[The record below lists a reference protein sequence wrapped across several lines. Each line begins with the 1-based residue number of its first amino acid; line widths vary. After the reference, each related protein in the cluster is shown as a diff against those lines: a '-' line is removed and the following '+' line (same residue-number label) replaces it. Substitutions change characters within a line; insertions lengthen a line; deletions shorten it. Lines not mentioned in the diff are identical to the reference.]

1 MAAAVVRTG
10 ITETIK
16 ANPVFKEF
24 IGYIARSDAEHDFG
38 GTEGNGIVYNGT
50 VAGNIN
56 KGLTDVRN
64 RDITNEKGSMW
75 NVLIE
80 LGGVNQ
86 AEKERA
92 LDSFLDSL
100 SDAAFGEEFNVG
112 FRDVNTSEN
121 PPITLHTYRAR
132 RIDMVDGL
140 SGDALKEACGLQ
152 GGGALVID
160 FNHNGFL
167 EKLYSATAQAQPI
180 HVITNPQTMND
191 AAGKTKYND
200 PIFVGSILSSIID
213 KRDTST
219 IYSAWSDKDMGI
231 NNLFL
236 TSYQLELTPIIIV
249 KNIMG
254 RLQKLTVNIT
264 VTDLTKEGK
273 PKSVIK
279 DAKVN
284 NSKGEIWKKIKSIFR
299 SFKEKSFE
307 INEGLQRKRNGDWG
321 QATSCFT
328 LDEGIYYESDLSTL
342 IDGLTFDINTVY
354 FVTHDYIAAAYA
366 NLIGANLIFLAAAS
380 RGNEKRAYIFKNT
393 KYMGNTAEYMRTT
406 LEHKP
411 VGAATTDKIRV
422 LTALKLYNTTRNDFL
437 NIYIQPGGS
446 SSRAQTSIIEEIVK
460 LNSLLTSQNIDSAV
474 LKNQCLAILDRAYL
488 YQQIKQTTPDPSRLI
503 SELEVATPP
512 NATDPENLAIIEKQ
526 YHAYCTGKNI
536 KKLYDNNTSF
546 VDIAG
551 NIKKSNIYLSLK
563 HWTYTKEKRGD
574 GGISK
579 RLGIKIGTSGASIDN
594 QDKFAFVPFLAT
606 CDDAIKN
613 QIVDVFRGLLTKLQG
628 PQFIEGREA
637 GSIYQHALLSFKIL
651 CETVCIFLAS
661 APSVP
666 ATPSVPAALSVSAA
680 PSEPE
685 IFNTLINIKDITQ
698 RDRLGDQSNL
708 LSEAKVIDENSESNR
723 ATIHVVD
730 SEVQPAADESGAA
743 GGQPAI
749 SALEIALSEND
760 VNSEETLQ
768 RGGVFKGT
776 TRLLNHNSIKESTH
790 IMLAA
795 HLLLIPAA
803 SLAAVA
809 EAAGGAAVRSARN
822 EYHSEDPDYN
832 LPVIGGGNTHKIF
845 SPGLPIYTVLE
856 GLRMAVPELNNHPD
870 YDDYITYYL
879 LLESMNDILKT
890 QSSPLIGFTLR
901 EILATFISTK
911 IGRDTIKPLFDGLG
925 SDYRLFPLIATTT
938 SAYVCGSFVEY
949 DEAKPEVIGLAKLV
963 IQCQPVKDYIAAVIV
978 AYKTK
983 SRAEFYIDGNHNLQN
998 FMNKVNRLQE
1008 SIGREILGKDIV
1020 SKEAKSVVQLLEE
1033 RGITAKN
1040 IQRFMNSQT
1049 RRIAYKRTLNDRA
1062 NRPNRPNTRRPL
1074 AVAGKRRT
1082 QRKRKN

>member
-1 MAAAVVRTG
+1 MAAAEAPPVVIG
-10 ITETIK
+10 ITDKIK
-16 ANPVFKEF
+16 ERQDFKEF

-38 GTEGNGIVYNGT
+38 GTEGNGIVYTST
-50 VAGNIN
+50 VAGHIN
-56 KGLTDVRN
+56 KGLTDITN

-75 NVLIE
+75 NVFIE

-86 AEKERA
+86 ADKERA
-92 LDSFLDSL
+92 LDAFLDGL
-100 SDAAFGEEFNVG
+100 SDTAFGEEFNVG
-112 FRDVNTSEN
+112 FRDVNDSEN
-121 PPITLHTYRAR
+121 PPIALHRYRAR

-140 SGDALKEACGLQ
+140 SGDALKEACDLQ

-167 EKLYSATAQAQPI
+167 EKLHSATAQAQPI
-180 HVITNPQTMND
+180 YVITNPQTMND

-200 PIFVGSILSSIID
+200 PIFTGSLLSIID
-213 KRDTST
+213 RKAKPT
-219 IYSAWSDKDMGI
+219 IYSAWSDEDISI

-249 KNIMG
+249 KSIMG
-254 RLQKLTVNIT
+254 KAQKLTVNIT

-299 SFKEKSFE
+299 SFKDKSFE

-321 QATSCFT
+321 QGTSCFT

-342 IDGLTFDINTVY
+342 IEGLTFDTNTVY

-380 RGNEKRAYIFKNT
+380 RGNPKRAYIFKNT
-393 KYMGNTAEYMRTT
+393 KYMGNSAEYMRSI
-406 LEHKP
+406 LEYNP
-411 VGAATTDKIRV
+411 VGAASTDKIKV

-437 NIYIQPGGS
+437 NIYIQPGQS
-446 SSRAQTSIIEEIVK
+446 PSRTQSSIIEEITK
-460 LNSLLTSQNIDSAV
+460 LNALLNDRNIDSAA

-488 YQQIKQTTPDPSRLI
+488 YQQIKQSTPDPSILI
-503 SELEVATPP
+503 SELEVATPR
-512 NATDPENLAIIEKQ
+512 NATDPGNSAIIEKQ
-526 YHAYCTGKNI
+526 YSAYCTGKNI
-536 KKLYDNNTSF
+536 KKIYDNNRSF
-546 VDIAG
+546 LDIAN

-579 RLGIKIGTSGASIDN
+579 RLGIKVGASGASIDN

-606 CDDAIKN
+606 CDDNIKN
-613 QIVDVFRGLLTKLQG
+613 QIVDVFRALLTKLQG
-628 PQFIEGREA
+628 PQFIEGRES

-651 CETVCIFLAS
+651 CETICIFLGTTTAR
-661 APSVP
+661 
-666 ATPSVPAALSVSAA
+666 
-680 PSEPE
+680 SEPQ
-685 IFNTLINIKDITQ
+685 IFNKLINIKDITQ
-698 RDRLGDQSNL
+698 RDTLGAQANL
-708 LSEAKVIDENSESNR
+708 LSEAKVVDENSETNR
-723 ATIHVVD
+723 ATIHIVD
-730 SEVQPAADESGAA
+730 SEAQPVAGESGA
-743 GGQPAI
+743 GGQPAA

-760 VNSEETLQ
+760 VNAEEPLQ
-768 RGGVFKGT
+768 RGGVFKDT

-790 IMLAA
+790 VMLSA
-795 HLLLIPAA
+795 HLLLIPTTGVAA
-803 SLAAVA
+803 
-809 EAAGGAAVRSARN
+809 AAGGAAVRSARN
-822 EYHSEDPDYN
+822 EYNTEDPDYN
-832 LPVIGGGNTHKIF
+832 LPAIGGGNTDEIF

-856 GLRMAVPELNNHPD
+856 GLRVAVPELNNHPD
-870 YDDYITYYL
+870 YEDYITYYL
-879 LLESMNDILKT
+879 LLESMNDTLKT
-890 QSSPLIGFTLR
+890 QSSPLIGFALR
-901 EILATFISTK
+901 EILATFISTQ
-911 IGRDTIKPLFDGLG
+911 IGRDTIKPLFESLG
-925 SDYRLFPLIATTT
+925 PDYRLFPLIATTT

-949 DEAKPEVIGLAKLV
+949 DEGKPEVIDLAKLV
-963 IQCQPVKDYIAAVIV
+963 IQCQPVKDFIASVI
-978 AYKTK
+978 AIYKTK
-983 SRAEFYIDGNHNLQN
+983 TRAEFYIDGNHNLQN

-1008 SIGREILGKDIV
+1008 SIGRGIVGKEV
-1020 SKEAKSVVQLLEE
+1020 KSVAQLLQE

-1049 RRIAYKRTLNDRA
+1049 RRTVYKRTLN
-1062 NRPNRPNTRRPL
+1062 RPNRANKPNTRRPL

-1082 QRKRKN
+1082 QRKK